1 MHYGF
6 VHEGEKCCCNYVIDT
21 FGKTL
26 KYILICQIMACYKCD
41 FSAPTRKTFRR
52 HNGFFHECVK
62 CYTIFKKNQLT
73 HLVRH
78 KVYLKLS
85 DKLVIVVKKSQNSV
99 KAAIAFVCTT
109 CKRQLFALL

>member
-1 MHYGF
+1 MREMLY
-6 VHEGEKCCCNYVIDT
+6 Y
-21 FGKTL
+21 
-26 KYILICQIMACYKCD
+26 
-41 FSAPTRKTFRR
+41 
-52 HNGFFHECVK
+52 
-62 CYTIFKKNQLT
+62 FKKNQLT

-109 CKRQLFALL
+109 CKRQLLFALLQLITFVFTTAIENILSATPIANFCMLY